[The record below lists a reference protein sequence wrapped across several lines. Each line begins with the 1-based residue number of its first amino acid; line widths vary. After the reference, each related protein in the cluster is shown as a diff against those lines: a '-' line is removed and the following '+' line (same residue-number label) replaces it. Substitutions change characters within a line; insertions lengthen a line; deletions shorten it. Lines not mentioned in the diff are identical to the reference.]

1 MLKKGRRP
9 AKVRAQF
16 DERKEAHS
24 MARVDDF
31 KQARA
36 LAAQELATEKL
47 DDISRRSGIPMAG
60 PDTLRLPFLDRVYRI
75 AYPSFEFT
83 DAADPAAQVPLQ
95 EQVLILHYMQ
105 KCRPLLK
112 GQWVAYREI
121 PGAGFYF
128 AAFVKRAVDPLKKA
142 FGQNVEGLRKAAAK
156 LGATPMDTGNAAFR
170 FDLLPYAPI
179 QMVVWEG
186 DEEFPAEANILFD
199 ASVGDY
205 LSPEDAAWLAS
216 LPVYRLMA
224 LSR

>member
-1 MLKKGRRP
+1 
-9 AKVRAQF
+9 
-16 DERKEAHS
+16 

-31 KQARA
+31 KQAKA
-36 LAAQELATEKL
+36 LAASELAQEKL
-47 DDISRRSGIPMAG
+47 DDISRRSGIPMVD
-60 PDTLRLPFLDRVYRI
+60 PQTLRLPFLGKVYLI
-75 AYPSFEFT
+75 GYPGFDFK

-95 EQVLILHYMQ
+95 EQVLILHYLQ
-105 KCRPLLK
+105 KCRPQLK
-112 GQWVAYREI
+112 GQWIAYREI

-128 AAFVKRAVDPLKKA
+128 SAFVKRAVDPLKKV

-156 LGATPMDTGNAAFR
+156 LGATPMETGNAAFR
-170 FDLLPYAPI
+170 FELLPYAPI